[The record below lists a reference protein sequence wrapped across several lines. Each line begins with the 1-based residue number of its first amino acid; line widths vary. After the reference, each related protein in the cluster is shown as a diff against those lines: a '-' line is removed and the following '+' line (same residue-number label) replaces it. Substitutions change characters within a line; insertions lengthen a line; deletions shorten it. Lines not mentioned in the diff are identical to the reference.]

1 MCSMSNE
8 GSRQRPLMLAP
19 GPPIGSPGFAA
30 LLSALLPGLGQA
42 YQDRW
47 VKGMLMLLAPLFA
60 LALAGAFVVNADP
73 LMAWVLRNATYVTF
87 LVIAIAA
94 VYHLFVV
101 ADAFAGRMGR
111 FRGRHLVDYAVLGLV
126 TITLVVTYGSVYRE
140 SAPWAEFFARIFA
153 PIVRQQPQPPPA
165 PGEDPIPVWTEKE
178 RLNVLVLGID
188 TRDGDRTTQNTDT
201 MIVVSLDP
209 LNKTAAM
216 LSIPRD
222 IYINRPGT
230 FQGKINAAFAFGG
243 PDLARRVTSDL
254 LGIRIHSYALVNFEA
269 FNRVVNGVGGVIV
282 DVKRPVRDEFFP
294 TVDYGVERVNIV
306 PGPQLMFGDTALKY
320 ARSRHD
326 SNDYSRARRQ
336 QDVLGALRAK
346 LSTPQ
351 AFRTIPTLMDGVG
364 TSIETDFDPANVLSL
379 AGTATGIDSGSI
391 TSDVLYPCGGS
402 YPHCEL
408 AFDDEGG
415 FYLTPDVAKIR
426 DLAASLFYDPRVR
439 QEGARVEVQNT
450 GARSGVAQQ
459 VADRLEARSFGISAV
474 TDGASARSAVV
485 LRNPGKRYTAE
496 QLRTQ
501 LGIPMETA
509 DGPGGADILIRV
521 GNDFRSFATDVA
533 R

>member
-1 MCSMSNE
+1 
-8 GSRQRPLMLAP
+8 MLAA
-19 GPPIGSPGFAA
+19 GPSLGSPGFAA

-47 VKGMLMLLAPLFA
+47 VKGLLMLLLPIFA
-60 LALAGAFVVNADP
+60 FVLAGGFVVNADP
-73 LMAWVLRNATYVTF
+73 LTAWVLRNAGYVTL
-87 LVIAIAA
+87 LVIATTL

-101 ADAFAGRMGR
+101 VDAFAGRMR
-111 FRGRHLVDYAVLGLV
+111 RVRGRHIIDYAVLALIA
-126 TITLVVTYGSVYRE
+126 TTLIVTYSTIYRE
-140 SAPWAEFFARIFA
+140 SAPWAALLARTFA
-153 PIVRQQPQPPPA
+153 PIVRPQAAVP
-165 PGEDPIPVWTEKE
+165 PGEEPVPVWTGKE

-188 TRDGDRTTQNTDT
+188 TRNGDRTTQNTDT

-222 IYINRPGT
+222 VYINKPGT

-243 PDLARRVTSDL
+243 PDLVRRLVNDL

-269 FNRVVNGVGGVIV
+269 FNRIVDGVGGVIV
-282 DVKRPVRDEFFP
+282 DVKRPLRDESYP
-294 TVDYGVERVNIV
+294 TVDYGVERVNISA
-306 PGPQLMFGDTALKY
+306 GPQLMFGEEALTY

-326 SNDYSRARRQ
+326 SNDYSRAKRQ
-336 QDVLGALRAK
+336 QDVLGALRVK
-346 LSTPQ
+346 LSQPQ
-351 AFRTIPTLMDGVG
+351 ALRTLPSLMDGVA
-364 TSIETDFDPANVLSL
+364 TTIETDFDPSNVLQL
-379 AGTATGIDSGSI
+379 AGTATGIDNANI
-391 TSDVLYPCGGS
+391 ASDVLYPCGGD

-408 AFDDEGG
+408 TYDSDGG
-415 FYLTPDVAKIR
+415 FFLIPDVAKIR
-426 DLAASLFYDPRVR
+426 DLAASLFYDPKVR

-450 GARSGVAQQ
+450 GARSGVARQ
-459 VADRLEARSFGISAV
+459 VADRLEARAFGVSSV

-501 LGIPMETA
+501 LGVPLETS
-509 DGPGGADILIRV
+509 DGSGGPDIVVRI
-521 GNDFRSFATDVA
+521 GNDFRSFASDASDSA

>member
-8 GSRQRPLMLAP
+8 GSGQRPRMLAA
-19 GPPIGSPGFAA
+19 GPSLGSPGFAA

-42 YQDRW
+42 YQERW
-47 VKGMLMLLAPLFA
+47 VKGALMLLLPIFA
-60 LALAGAFVVNADP
+60 FVLAGAFIVNADP
-73 LMAWVLRNATYVTF
+73 LTAWVLRNATYVIF
-87 LVIAIAA
+87 LVIATMLAF
-94 VYHLFVV
+94 HLYVV
-101 ADAFAGRMGR
+101 GDAFAGRMR
-111 FRGRHLVDYAVLGLV
+111 RLRGRHLIDYAVLGV
-126 TITLVVTYGSVYRE
+126 VATTLILTYGTIYRE
-140 SAPWAEFFARIFA
+140 SAPWAAFIARIFA
-153 PIVRQQPQPPPA
+153 PIARVQPPTPV
-165 PGEDPIPVWTEKE
+165 GEEPVPVWTGND

-222 IYINRPGT
+222 VYINKAGT
-230 FQGKINAAFAFGG
+230 FQGKINGAFAFGG
-243 PDLARRVTSDL
+243 PDLVRRVTSDL
-254 LGIRIHSYALVNFEA
+254 LGIKIHSYALVNFEA
-269 FNRVVNGVGGVIV
+269 FNRIVNGVGGVIV
-282 DVKRPVRDEFFP
+282 DVRRPVRDEYYP
-294 TVDYGVERVNIV
+294 TVDYGVERVNIA

-336 QDVLGALRAK
+336 QDVLAALRAK
-346 LSTPQ
+346 LSHPQ
-351 AFRTIPTLMDGVG
+351 ALRTLPALMDGVG
-364 TSIETDFDPANVLSL
+364 TTVETDFDPANVLPL
-379 AGTATGIDSGSI
+379 ARTASGIDSASI

-408 AFDDEGG
+408 TYDGEGG
-415 FYLTPDVAKIR
+415 FFLIPDVAKIR
-426 DLAASLFYDPRVR
+426 DLAASLFYDPKVR

-450 GARSGVAQQ
+450 GARSGLARQ
-459 VADRLEARSFGISAV
+459 VADRLEARAFGISAV
-474 TDGASARSAVV
+474 TDGATARSAVV

-501 LGIPMETA
+501 LGLPMETA
-509 DGPGGADILIRV
+509 DGTGGPDILIRI
-521 GNDFRSFATDVA
+521 GNDFRSFATDLT